1 MGIAI
6 PLNLLIWLVK
16 SSFVGSELG
25 NFTPIPKKE
34 DDTKTTRKNLGYPQ
48 KLVVY
53 YHCPYE
59 SFHFF
64 AKLYGFFH
72 HYPTY
77 HIVCYPCHRRSPS
90 DIPHHPHFC
99 WLPCGSLHFVWWF
112 SSYKPPFCSG
122 IFHNGRVFFNI
133 HILTSHEYSW
143 VVLLDVISDSIVIPY
158 PIKITFIDTIEIHR
172 YSIHVPKKNPW
183 SSHIIMDF
191 I

>member
-6 PLNLLIWLVK
+6 PFNLLISLVK

-64 AKLYGFFH
+64 AKLYGFFIIIQLIISFAIYAIEDRH
-72 HYPTY
+72 QIFHIIPIFAGYPVVVS
-77 HIVCYPCHRRSPS
+77 ISFDDFPA
-90 DIPHHPHFC
+90 IN
-99 WLPCGSLHFVWWF
+99 LHFVQGF
-112 SSYKPPFCSG
+112 STTAGYSS
-122 IFHNGRVFFNI
+122 IF
-133 HILTSHEYSW
+133 
-143 VVLLDVISDSIVIPY
+143 IS
-158 PIKITFIDTIEIHR
+158 
-172 YSIHVPKKNPW
+172 
-183 SSHIIMDF
+183 
-191 I
+191 